1 MEVIWKLS
9 LLPTVKLVLLALEKL
24 GAVLTLGTIMDG
36 FIAPLLLK
44 PATVSLP
51 KKA

>member
-9 LLPTVKLVLLALEKL
+9 LLPTVKLAVFGLVKL
-24 GAVLTLGTIMDG
+24 GAVLTLGTITEG

-44 PATVSLP
+44 PATVSLR
-51 KKA
+51 KMA